1 MAIETLAVLGAGDS
15 GIAVARLAA
24 LAGLHVRLWDPSEA
38 VLRGALLLVR
48 QQLERA
54 VHAGEVPP
62 EHRQTILDGVL
73 ATTDLDEAVAGAD
86 AILETGPEAPDV
98 RRAVLARAAE
108 VAPEATLLASGAL
121 AEVATGLPDPTRLA
135 GIVLGD
141 RPGERA
147 PEAAAGPVS
156 SAGAIDAARAV
167 AGALA
172 RAVALHRA

>member
-98 RRAVLARAAE
+98 RRGDRRGARRGRGAGASRRPAPRLKPGWGLPPGW
-108 VAPEATLLASGAL
+108 VAP
-121 AEVATGLPDPTRLA
+121 PT
-135 GIVLGD
+135 
-141 RPGERA
+141 GER
-147 PEAAAGPVS
+147 
-156 SAGAIDAARAV
+156 
-167 AGALA
+167 
-172 RAVALHRA
+172 